1 MSTHNQEGVY
11 MVITS
16 ESQELL
22 TKMRDFIYN
31 ELLPYEKAMN
41 IKTEEVIPN
50 EAIQWVRNRAIEL
63 GFYGITL
70 PHEYGGQ
77 NVSLKELCLLKK
89 N

>member
-1 MSTHNQEGVY
+1 

-41 IKTEEVIPN
+41 IKTEEVIPT
-50 EAIQWVRNRAIEL
+50 ETIRWVRNRAIEL
-63 GFYGITL
+63 GFMG
-70 PHEYGGQ
+70 
-77 NVSLKELCLLKK
+77 LLYHTNMVVKM
-89 N
+89 